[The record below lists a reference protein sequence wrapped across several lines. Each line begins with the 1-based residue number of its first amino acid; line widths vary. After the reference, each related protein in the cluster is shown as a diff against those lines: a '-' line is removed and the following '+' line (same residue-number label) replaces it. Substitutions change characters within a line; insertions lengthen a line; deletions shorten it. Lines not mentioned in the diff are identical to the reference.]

1 MQIWTP
7 AEQPH
12 DNGEFAVRFNRGNG
26 QPFAVI
32 TLSVQGN
39 TELCMQSP
47 GDCDRLIK
55 AAAEARSLLLGETTA
70 QDDAG
75 RAIAA
80 DLDERRTPLPKTF
93 TCASP
98 RCDWHSGRDWNPAE
112 SCPICGSAVW
122 PYAERGGTDAS

>member
-55 AAAEARSLLLGETTA
+55 AAAEAKYLLLHGEAVSA

-75 RAIAA
+75 RAIVA
-80 DLDERRTPLPKTF
+80 DLDADG
-93 TCASP
+93 AS
-98 RCDWHSGRDWNPAE
+98 
-112 SCPICGSAVW
+112 
-122 PYAERGGTDAS
+122 